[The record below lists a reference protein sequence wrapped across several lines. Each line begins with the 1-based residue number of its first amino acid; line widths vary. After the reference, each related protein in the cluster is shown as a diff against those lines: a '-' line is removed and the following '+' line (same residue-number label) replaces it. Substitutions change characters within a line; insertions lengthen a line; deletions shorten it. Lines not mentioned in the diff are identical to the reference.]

1 MLRAVLLT
9 SLLVILLSGS
19 SAVRAPLVLS
29 ATELAGLSARAQ
41 GDPVVARWKSSL
53 LAEADRMLAATPEI
67 PAEGGGWYHDYFCP
81 THARQLVYVG
91 PGRHRCPVDGEIL
104 SGPLYDAA
112 RRYFVHADNARRVR
126 QLGLAYALSG
136 RIDYASGA
144 RQYLL
149 ALAERYPDWPLHGR
163 RPGRA
168 PLDGARMFAQ
178 TLDEAI
184 QGLALLQGYDL
195 TRDSS
200 VYSSR
205 DRERVE
211 TRLFHEMMRTI
222 NRPAPGPSNWHTWH
236 NAYLLSAGYAL
247 DDATLVRR
255 ILDGPWGVREQLQ
268 RSVDGDGFWYEGA
281 ISYHFFALTAL
292 VESAEA
298 AWRHGEN
305 LWEDPRLVGMFSA
318 PLALAWPD
326 GRFPALNDSQAESI
340 SDYADLYRVAYART
354 HREEFRYPFFHAPE
368 DGFYAAVYPATGPRP
383 REVLLQFKS
392 QNLRAAGLSL
402 LRNPRIP
409 QDAAILKYGPHGGS
423 HGHFDKLSLLLF
435 CGGRERL
442 LDPGTVRY
450 GVPSYTTW
458 YKTTLAHNT
467 LVVDGQTQLATT
479 GRGLGFGETPA
490 GDWARAACDTAYSTL
505 NLDRTVFL
513 GPDFLIDVFRVDG
526 DEPHTYD
533 LAYHI
538 PGNLTLNVETA
549 SAEIPLPTD
558 AAPAYQH
565 LANLRMAAGAAPW
578 KAEVLDG
585 TSVLRL
591 WGAGEAQTLYCAD
604 APGVLPTDR
613 VPIILVRRQAA
624 STVFVHLLDWSVTG
638 LPWDY
643 TVIEGDVTV
652 RLQPAGERVR
662 YVFTFPRDPGRAL
675 EATRQ

>member
-149 ALAERYPDWPLHGR
+149 ALAERYPDWPLRGR

-281 ISYHFFALTAL
+281 ISLSFLRPDRAGRKRRSRLASRREPL
-292 VESAEA
+292 GGPEVG
-298 AWRHGEN
+298 RH
-305 LWEDPRLVGMFSA
+305 VF
-318 PLALAWPD
+318 
-326 GRFPALNDSQAESI
+326 
-340 SDYADLYRVAYART
+340 
-354 HREEFRYPFFHAPE
+354 
-368 DGFYAAVYPATGPRP
+368 
-383 REVLLQFKS
+383 
-392 QNLRAAGLSL
+392 RAAGAGVAGRALSRPQRLASRIDLRLCRPLSRGLRPHAPRGVSLSL
-402 LRNPRIP
+402 LPR
-409 QDAAILKYGPHGGS
+409 A
-423 HGHFDKLSLLLF
+423 
-435 CGGRERL
+435 GGRLLRRRL
-442 LDPGTVRY
+442 SCNRP
-450 GVPSYTTW
+450 
-458 YKTTLAHNT
+458 
-467 LVVDGQTQLATT
+467 
-479 GRGLGFGETPA
+479 
-490 GDWARAACDTAYSTL
+490 
-505 NLDRTVFL
+505 
-513 GPDFLIDVFRVDG
+513 
-526 DEPHTYD
+526 
-533 LAYHI
+533 
-538 PGNLTLNVETA
+538 A
-549 SAEIPLPTD
+549 SA
-558 AAPAYQH
+558 
-565 LANLRMAAGAAPW
+565 RGAAPVQESEP
-578 KAEVLDG
+578 ARRG
-585 TSVLRL
+585 TLAPAQSAHP
-591 WGAGEAQTLYCAD
+591 AGRRHPQVRSA
-604 APGVLPTDR
+604 
-613 VPIILVRRQAA
+613 RRQ
-624 STVFVHLLDWSVTG
+624 
-638 LPWDY
+638 
-643 TVIEGDVTV
+643 
-652 RLQPAGERVR
+652 
-662 YVFTFPRDPGRAL
+662 PRPF
-675 EATRQ
+675 